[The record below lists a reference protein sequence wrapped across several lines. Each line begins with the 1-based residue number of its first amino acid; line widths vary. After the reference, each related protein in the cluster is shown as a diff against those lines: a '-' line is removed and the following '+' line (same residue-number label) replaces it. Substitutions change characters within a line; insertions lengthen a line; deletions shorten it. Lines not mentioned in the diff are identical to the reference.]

1 MTFFACFLMVAG
13 MVTAQNQKVTGVVTS
28 ASDGE
33 PVIGASVVVKGISSL
48 GAVTDLNGKF
58 EISGIPSSAKVLVVS
73 YVGMASQEVAIKPYV
88 KVALEEDSEQLDEV
102 MVVAFGTTKKQAFTG
117 SAAVVGSEQIDKHV
131 TTNVA
136 NTLVGSVAGLQMRGS
151 SGQPGAG
158 AGSINIRG
166 IASMYSSTDP
176 LVIVDGAPYTAS
188 LSNIPNSDI
197 ESVSVLKDAASA
209 ALYGARGA
217 AGVII
222 ITTKKGNNANAKIN
236 VDMKWGQNSRAIQ
249 DYDVIRNPAEFYEA
263 YFNQVYNYAQNIGGY
278 DNARATTYV
287 NNRLAGDLGYVVY
300 TVPNGQNLIGTNG
313 KLNPNATLGASY
325 EANGET
331 YYLQPDSWTDAA
343 YHNALRQEYNV
354 SVSGGNDKTSFYTSV
369 GYLNEDGIIDYSSY
383 ERISAR
389 VKADYQAK
397 KWLKLGAN
405 IGFVNSTQNSNPN
418 LSTEWGSTNLMY
430 YTTFVAPIYPIYVR
444 TLDAAGNPVIRTDE
458 FGHQQ
463 YDYGVAASN
472 YPDHNRAFL
481 QTGNPLG
488 SNRYNDNTSRGNQF
502 NGNVFADI
510 NITDHLKANL
520 TSTVIWGETQGSVYD
535 NPFYG
540 PKAGVNGALS
550 KSVSTGYRTNN
561 IQSLTY
567 SNDFGPNSLSA
578 MIGHEYYRTESHGLS
593 ANMYGGFSP
602 DVKELNAFATMNGI
616 ASNSSVYNVEG
627 YFANVNYNYGEKY
640 YGSASFRRDASS
652 YFAPENRWGNFWS
665 VGGAWILNKEA
676 FMSSATWVDLL
687 KLKFSIGQQ
696 GNDNTQAY
704 AYIDTYS
711 LSKAS
716 ETSMSPTYRL
726 KGNPDITWETTTNT
740 NLGLEFGFWK
750 NRLTGNVDVYNK
762 KVSDQLFWISVPES
776 AGTRGYYGNVGDIR
790 NRGIEGQLTGAIIR
804 TKNFDW
810 SVSANASF
818 NKTKILSLPE
828 AKIADNGGY
837 YESPYWY
844 EVGGE
849 LYNYMN
855 YAYAGV
861 DPETGKALY
870 WYDENLSNIDKDGNP
885 IYVDAE
891 GNRTSE
897 NTGTQATNIINKP
910 GTEYSGKTDQI
921 GNASRYARNGSILP
935 KVFGGFSTTVRYK
948 NFDLTATFDYQIGG
962 KMYDSQYAKLMT
974 PATSGS
980 DFGYNYHKDWAKAW
994 SADNKDS
1001 NIPRWQYGDQYTS
1014 YSSDRFLTSASYL
1027 NFQSFTF
1034 GYTLPA
1040 QLTRKAQIS
1049 TVRLYAAGENLWFWS
1064 ARKGLDPRYSYSST
1078 ASTAVYSPVRN
1089 ISGGI
1094 QLTF

>member
-1 MTFFACFLMVAG
+1 MMLLACLLFGASV
-13 MVTAQNQKVTGVVTS
+13 VTAQTSKVAGIVTS

-33 PVIGASVVVKGISSL
+33 PVIGASVAVKGNATL

-58 EISGIPSSAKVLVVS
+58 EIANVPSSAKTLVVS
-73 YVGMASQEVAIKPYV
+73 YVGMATQEVAIKPYV
-88 KVALEEDSEQLDEV
+88 KVVLEEDSEVLDEV

-117 SAAVVGSEQIDKHV
+117 SAAVVGAEQIDKHV
-131 TTNVA
+131 ATNVA

-166 IASMYSSTDP
+166 IASMYAGTDP

-222 ITTKKGNNANAKIN
+222 ITTKKGSTANAKVN
-236 VDMKWGQNSRAIQ
+236 VDMKWGQNSRAIR
-249 DYDVIRNPAEFYEA
+249 DYDVIKNPAEFYEA
-263 YFNQVYNYAQNIGGY
+263 YFNQVYNYAQNVGGY

-300 TVPNGQNLIGTNG
+300 DVPNGQSLIGTNG
-313 KLNPNATLGASY
+313 KLNPNAKLGTAYTDPAS
-325 EANGET
+325 GET
-331 YYLQPDSWTDAA
+331 YYLQPDDWTKTA

-369 GYLNEDGIIDYSSY
+369 GYLNEDGIIDYSGY

-389 VKADYQAK
+389 IKADYQAK

-405 IGFVNSTQNSNPN
+405 VGFVNSAQTSNPN
-418 LSTEWGSTNLMY
+418 MSTEWGSTNLMY

-444 TLDAAGNPVIRTDE
+444 TLDANGNPVIRTDE

-463 YDYGVAASN
+463 YDYGVAATN
-472 YPDHNRAFL
+472 YPGHNRAFL

-502 NGNVFADI
+502 NGTVFADI
-510 NITDHLKANL
+510 NITDQLKANV
-520 TSTVIWGETQGSVYD
+520 TSTVIWGETQQSVYD

-540 PKAGVNGALS
+540 PKAGVNGSLS

-567 SNDFGPNSLSA
+567 SNDFGPNSVSA
-578 MIGHEYYRTESHGLS
+578 MIGHEYYRTESHSLS
-593 ANMYGGFSP
+593 ASMYGGFSP
-602 DVKELNAFATMNGI
+602 DIKELNAFATMNGI
-616 ASNSSVYNVEG
+616 ASSSSLYNVEG
-627 YFANVNYNYGEKY
+627 FFANANYNYNEKY

-665 VGGAWILNKEA
+665 VGGAWIINKES
-676 FMSSATWVDLL
+676 FMASAKWVDLL
-687 KLKFSIGQQ
+687 KLKVSIGQQ
-696 GNDNTQAY
+696 GNDNTAAY
-704 AYIDTYS
+704 AYIDTYD

-716 ETSMSPTYRL
+716 ETTMSPTFRL
-726 KGNPDITWETTTNT
+726 KGNPEITWETTTNA
-740 NLGLEFGFWK
+740 NVGVEFGFWK
-750 NRLTGNVDVYNK
+750 NRLTGNIDVYNK
-762 KVSDQLFWISVPES
+762 KVSDQLFWLSVPES

-790 NRGIEGQLTGAIIR
+790 NRGIEAQLTGAIIH
-804 TKNFDW
+804 TKDFDW
-810 SVSANASF
+810 SISGNASF
-818 NKTKILSLPE
+818 NKTKILSLPD

-861 DPETGKALY
+861 DPETGEALY

-885 IYVDAE
+885 ILNED
-891 GNRTSE
+891 
-897 NTGTQATNIINKP
+897 GTQRTNTINKP
-910 GTEYSGKTDQI
+910 GKEYSGKTKLI
-921 GNASRYARNGSILP
+921 GNASRYTRNGSILP

-948 NFDLTATFDYQIGG
+948 NFDFSATFDYQIGG

-974 PATSGS
+974 PAVSGS
-980 DFGYNYHKDWAKAW
+980 DFGYNYHKDWAKSW
-994 SADNKDS
+994 SADNK
-1001 NIPRWQYGDQYTS
+1001 NTEIPRWQYGDQYTS
-1014 YSSDRFLTSASYL
+1014 YGSDRFLISASYL
-1027 NFQSFTF
+1027 NFQSFTV

-1040 QLTRKAQIS
+1040 QLTRKAQIAS
-1049 TVRLYAAGENLWFWS
+1049 ARIYAAGENLWFWS
-1064 ARKGLDPRYSYSST
+1064 ARKGLDPRYSYEST